1 MQFTTT
7 TSIKTEINC
16 SNNVVEIKRTVEKQ
30 NGITFSAEASVN
42 YEIKGSDLSRE
53 SH

>member
-1 MQFTTT
+1 MRFTTT

-16 SNNVVEIKRTVEKQ
+16 SNNVVEIKKTVEKQ
-30 NGITFSAEASVN
+30 NGITFTVEVRVN
-42 YEIKGSDLSRE
+42 YEIKGSDLSHE